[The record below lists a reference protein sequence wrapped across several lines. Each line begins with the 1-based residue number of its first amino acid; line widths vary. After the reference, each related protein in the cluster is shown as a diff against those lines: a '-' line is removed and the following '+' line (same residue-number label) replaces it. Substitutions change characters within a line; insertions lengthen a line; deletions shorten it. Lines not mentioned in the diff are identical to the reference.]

1 MSLTHHLAT
10 EHDFTEVYDLY
21 MDTSSNIYL
30 SYDPM
35 SKENFKKIYSGLLQS
50 EVLYV
55 VKENNNIVAT
65 YQLVSKTDRQAHIY
79 YLGGFTI
86 KRKLQGKG
94 LGKEILL
101 AIKKDAIA
109 DGKKRIELTVDIN
122 NVGAIAL
129 YEKVGFLVEGV
140 VKKNYRLASTGEY
153 YDEYLMGLILD

>member
-65 YQLVSKTDRQAHIY
+65 YQLV
-79 YLGGFTI
+79 
-86 KRKLQGKG
+86 
-94 LGKEILL
+94 
-101 AIKKDAIA
+101 
-109 DGKKRIELTVDIN
+109 
-122 NVGAIAL
+122 
-129 YEKVGFLVEGV
+129 
-140 VKKNYRLASTGEY
+140 
-153 YDEYLMGLILD
+153 